1 MSQSLIFFGFPVNQD
16 NQNSQD
22 NQDNHDNHN
31 NHDNHDNGDNHDHHN
46 NQDNQVRLAYLW
58 VEFRVILFWISFNI
72 S

>member
-31 NHDNHDNGDNHDHHN
+31 NHDHDNGDNHDHHN
-46 NQDNQVRLAYLW
+46 NQNNQVRLAYLW